1 MSNNDMFSERTSLP
15 IYENS
20 LLRSTKKMYV
30 LSTGLGTQLAGE
42 GDCRARIC
50 FALMRLPF
58 VSIGFSHQLKQKTI
72 LPSIFHKSAKAFTK
86 ILKSIFLKEP
96 FIKII

>member
-1 MSNNDMFSERTSLP
+1 
-15 IYENS
+15 
-20 LLRSTKKMYV
+20 MYV
-30 LSTGLGTQLAGE
+30 LSAGLGTLHLVGRE

-72 LPSIFHKSAKAFTK
+72 LPSISRNFAKAFTK
-86 ILKSIFLKEP
+86 ILKSTFLKEP
-96 FIKII
+96 FVSMP